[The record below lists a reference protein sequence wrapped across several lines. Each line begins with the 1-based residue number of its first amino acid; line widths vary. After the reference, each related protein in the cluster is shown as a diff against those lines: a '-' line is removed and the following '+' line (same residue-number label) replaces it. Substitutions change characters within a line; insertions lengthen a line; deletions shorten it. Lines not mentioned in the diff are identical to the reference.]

1 VPEARLGALPDG
13 IYGVELERRIDA
25 AAQAVAARLE
35 AETLPQ
41 AQLAVVLG
49 SGLGGV
55 VDLLD
60 REPRAHIPYREIPHV
75 PGAAVAGHVGE
86 LVAGS
91 VGGIGA
97 LVLSGRAHPYEG
109 YSQREVTILLRACL
123 QLGVR
128 TVVLTN
134 AAGGLNPEFDP
145 GEVMLIDDV
154 INLSGENPLLGPN
167 LDALGP
173 RFPAMADAFDPQ
185 LRASARG
192 AAERVDLTLR
202 EGVYIMLSGPYYE
215 TRAEMRMLRLLGG
228 DAVGMSTVPEVLVAR
243 HAGARVLGFSLI
255 TNKATDDVEAGATH
269 EEVLEMGR
277 MGGERLVRLLAE
289 LLPELA

>member
-1 VPEARLGALPDG
+1 MPEPRLGALSDG
-13 IYGVELERRIDA
+13 IYGLELERRIDD
-25 AAQAVAARLE
+25 AAQAIGARLA
-35 AETLPQ
+35 AEDLPEP
-41 AQLAVVLG
+41 QLAIVLG

-55 VDLLD
+55 VELLD
-60 REPRAHIPYREIPHV
+60 REPRLHLPYGEIPHV
-75 PGAAVAGHVGE
+75 PGASVAGHAGE

-97 LVLSGRAHPYEG
+97 LVLSGRAHAYEG

-123 QLGVR
+123 QEGVR

-134 AAGGLNPEFDP
+134 AAGGLNPDFDP
-145 GEVMLIDDV
+145 GDVMLVDDV

-167 LDALGP
+167 LDRFGP
-173 RFPAMADAFDPQ
+173 RFPAMADAFDVR
-185 LRASARG
+185 LRASARE
-192 AAERVDLTLR
+192 AAERIDLALR
-202 EGVYIMLSGPYYE
+202 DGVYIMLSGPYYE

-243 HAGARVLGFSLI
+243 HARARVLAFSLI

-269 EEVLEMGR
+269 EEVFEMGR
-277 MGGERLVRLLAE
+277 IGAERLVRLLAE

>member
-1 VPEARLGALPDG
+1 MPEARLGALSDG
-13 IYGVELERRIDA
+13 IYGAELERRIDD
-25 AAQAVAARLE
+25 AAQAIAGRLE
-35 AETLPQ
+35 AEALPQ
-41 AQLAVVLG
+41 AQLAIVLG

-55 VDLLD
+55 VELHD
-60 REPRAHIPYREIPHV
+60 REARLRIPYREIPHV

-91 VGGIGA
+91 IGGIGA
-97 LVLSGRAHPYEG
+97 LILSGRAHPYQG

-128 TVVLTN
+128 TIVVTN
-134 AAGGLNPEFDP
+134 AAGGLNPAFDP
-145 GEVMLIDDV
+145 GDVMLVGDV

-167 LDALGP
+167 LDRFGP
-173 RFPAMADAFDPQ
+173 RFPAMADAFDEG
-185 LRASARG
+185 LRASARD
-192 AAERVDLTLR
+192 AAERTDLALR

-215 TRAEMRMLRLLGG
+215 TRAEMRMLRMLGG

-255 TNKATDDVEAGATH
+255 TNKATDDVQAGATH

-277 MGGERLVRLLAE
+277 IGAERLVRLLAE

>member
-1 VPEARLGALPDG
+1 VPEAGLGALSDG
-13 IYGVELERRIDA
+13 IYGAELARRIDQ
-25 AAQAVAARLE
+25 AAQAIGARLE
-35 AETLPQ
+35 ADSLPQ
-41 AQLAVVLG
+41 PQLAIVLG

-60 REPRAHIPYREIPHV
+60 REPRAHLPYREIPNV

-91 VGGIGA
+91 VGVIGA
-97 LVLSGRAHPYEG
+97 LVLSGRAHAYEG

-134 AAGGLNPEFDP
+134 AAGGLNPQFDP
-145 GEVMLIDDV
+145 GDVMLIDDV

-167 LDALGP
+167 LDAFGP

-185 LRASARG
+185 LRASARE
-192 AAERVDLTLR
+192 AAERVDLALR

-215 TRAEMRMLRLLGG
+215 TRAEMRMLRTLGG

-243 HAGARVLGFSLI
+243 HANARVLGFSLI

-277 MGGERLVRLLAE
+277 IGAGRLVRLLAE

>member
-1 VPEARLGALPDG
+1 MEEPRRSFSDGVYGA
-13 IYGVELERRIDA
+13 ELERRIDEA
-25 AAQAVAARLE
+25 AAVIRARL
-35 AETLPQ
+35 ATVP
-41 AQLAVVLG
+41 QLAAPRLAIVLG

-60 REPRAHIPYREIPHV
+60 REPRVHIRYREIPYV

-145 GEVMLIDDV
+145 GEVMLIEDV

-173 RFPAMADAFDPQ
+173 RFPAMADAFDAR
-185 LRASARG
+185 LRSSARE

-277 MGGERLVRLLAE
+277 IGAERLVRLLAE
-289 LLPELA
+289 LLPELG

>member
-1 VPEARLGALPDG
+1 VPGAGLGALSDG
-13 IYGVELERRIDA
+13 IYGAELERRIND
-25 AAQAVAARLE
+25 AAQAIGARLE
-35 AETLPQ
+35 AESMPQ
-41 AQLAVVLG
+41 AQLAIVLG
-49 SGLGGV
+49 SGLGAV

-60 REPRAHIPYREIPHV
+60 REPRVHLSYGEIPHV
-75 PGAAVAGHVGE
+75 PSAAVAGHVGE

-91 VGGIGA
+91 VAGIGA

-145 GEVMLIDDV
+145 GDVMLIADV

-167 LDALGP
+167 LDAFGP
-173 RFPAMADAFDPQ
+173 RFPAMADAFDSR
-185 LRASARG
+185 LRGSARE
-192 AAERVDLTLR
+192 AAERVDLALR

-215 TRAEMRMLRLLGG
+215 TRAEMRMLRMLGG
-228 DAVGMSTVPEVLVAR
+228 DAVGMSTVPEVIVAG

-277 MGGERLVRLLAE
+277 MGAGRLVRLLAE

>member
-1 VPEARLGALPDG
+1 VPEAGLGALSDG
-13 IYGVELERRIDA
+13 IYGAELARRIDEA
-25 AAQAVAARLE
+25 SRAIGARLE
-35 AETLPQ
+35 ADSLPQ
-41 AQLAVVLG
+41 PQLAIVLG

-60 REPRAHIPYREIPHV
+60 REPRMHVPYREIPHV

-97 LVLSGRAHPYEG
+97 LVLSGRAHAYEG

-123 QLGVR
+123 RLGVR
-128 TVVLTN
+128 TVVLSN

-145 GEVMLIDDV
+145 GDVMLIDDV

-173 RFPAMADAFDPQ
+173 RFPAMADAFDPR
-185 LRASARG
+185 LRASARQ
-192 AAERVDLTLR
+192 AAERVDLALR

-215 TRAEMRMLRLLGG
+215 TRAEMRMLRMLGG

-243 HAGARVLGFSLI
+243 HADARVLGFSLI

-277 MGGERLVRLLAE
+277 IGAGRLVRLLAE

>member
-1 VPEARLGALPDG
+1 MPEPRLGALSDG
-13 IYGVELERRIDA
+13 IYGPELERRIDD
-25 AAQAVAARLE
+25 AAQAIGARL
-35 AETLPQ
+35 AGKDLPEP
-41 AQLAVVLG
+41 QLAIVLG

-55 VDLLD
+55 VELLD
-60 REPRAHIPYREIPHV
+60 REPRLHLPYEEIPHV
-75 PGAAVAGHVGE
+75 PGASAAGHAGE

-97 LVLSGRAHPYEG
+97 LVLSGRAHAYEG

-123 QLGVR
+123 QLSVR

-134 AAGGLNPEFDP
+134 AAGGLNPDFDP
-145 GEVMLIDDV
+145 GDVMLVDDV

-167 LDALGP
+167 LDRFGP
-173 RFPAMADAFDPQ
+173 RFPAMADAFDVR
-185 LRASARG
+185 LRASARE
-192 AAERVDLTLR
+192 AAERIDLALR
-202 EGVYIMLSGPYYE
+202 DGVYIMLSGPYYE

-243 HAGARVLGFSLI
+243 HARARVLAFSLI

-277 MGGERLVRLLAE
+277 IGAERLVRLLAE

>member
-1 VPEARLGALPDG
+1 MPEARLDALSDG

-25 AAQAVAARLE
+25 AAQAVASRLE
-35 AETLPQ
+35 GETLPQ
-41 AQLAVVLG
+41 AQLAIVLG

-60 REPRAHIPYREIPHV
+60 RERRVHIPYREIPHV

-97 LVLSGRAHPYEG
+97 LVLSGRAHQYEG

-145 GEVMLIDDV
+145 GEVMLIEDV

-167 LDALGP
+167 LDAFGP
-173 RFPAMADAFDPQ
+173 RFPAMADAFDAR
-185 LRASARG
+185 LRSSARE

-228 DAVGMSTVPEVLVAR
+228 DAVGMSTLPEVLVAR

-277 MGGERLVRLLAE
+277 IGAERLVRLLAE